1 MSSLYTLFKVSRSLT
16 DSSCFFPTG
25 KKIKIKKLHN
35 RKTLCMLLTINSPSF
50 RQKVVKANSSRNQT
64 TVAVGGT
71 KANIV

>member
-1 MSSLYTLFKVSRSLT
+1 
-16 DSSCFFPTG
+16 
-25 KKIKIKKLHN
+25 
-35 RKTLCMLLTINSPSF
+35 MLLTINSPSF